1 VTEQQANSTDSGKP
15 GHYATENA
23 STHKSRWWIW
33 LILGALVLGG
43 VAWWQLRGA
52 TPAAKTGGDPASRPV
67 LVSTAT
73 AHQGDIGIYLNAL
86 GTVTPVYTVT
96 VTSRVQGEITQV
108 YYHEG
113 QMVQK
118 GDPLV
123 EIDPRPYQASLT
135 QVEGQLAHDQAVL
148 NEAKIDLER
157 YQQAFTRNA
166 IAKQQLDDQQQV
178 VLQDEGTVK
187 NDEGQL
193 ANAKV
198 NLVYTHIT
206 APIAGRVGLRL
217 IDPGNIVQA
226 NSTTALVVITQLSP
240 SR

>member
-135 QVEGQLAHDQAVL
+135 QVE
-148 NEAKIDLER
+148 R
-157 YQQAFTRNA
+157 
-166 IAKQQLDDQQQV
+166 
-178 VLQDEGTVK
+178 
-187 NDEGQL
+187 
-193 ANAKV
+193 
-198 NLVYTHIT
+198 
-206 APIAGRVGLRL
+206 
-217 IDPGNIVQA
+217 
-226 NSTTALVVITQLSP
+226 TTGA
-240 SR
+240 